1 MAKYATASEKLRSL
15 VTGEETHATSL
26 TGDTQEYSCLT
37 CQHSIKESGEVHS
50 EFLQLKV
57 SLLSTG

>member
-1 MAKYATASEKLRSL
+1 MDKYATASEKLRTL

-26 TGDTQEYSCLT
+26 TEGVQEYSYFT
-37 CQHSIKESGEVHS
+37 CQHPIKESGEVP
-50 EFLQLKV
+50 FGLLQLKV